1 MEATENDFSREIIGA
16 AVEVQRVLG
25 SGLLES
31 AYSAALALELGD
43 RGLQVQREVP
53 IIAQYKGRSLGVGYR
68 ADLLV
73 ENSVIIEVKALDVA
87 TEVHRAQLLSY
98 LRLGNYRLGLLINFR
113 EFPVATK
120 GVHRVANRL

>member
-31 AYSAALALELGD
+31 AYCAALALELGD
-43 RGLQVQREVP
+43 RGLQIQRQVP
-53 IIAQYKGRSLGVGYR
+53 IAAEYKGHSLGIGYR
-68 ADLLV
+68 VDLLV
-73 ENSVIIEVKALDVA
+73 ENSVVVEVKSLDVA

-98 LRLGNYRLGLLINFR
+98 LRLGKYRLGLLINFR

-120 GVHRVANRL
+120 GISRVANRL

>member
-16 AVEVQRVLG
+16 AVEVQRILG

-31 AYSAALALELGD
+31 AYCAALALELGD

-53 IIAQYKGRSLGVGYR
+53 IVAEYKGRSLGVGYR

-73 ENSVIIEVKALDVA
+73 ESSVVVEVKALEIA
-87 TEVHRAQLLSY
+87 TDVHRAQLLSY
-98 LRLGNYRLGLLINFR
+98 LRLGGYRLGLLINFR

-120 GVHRVANRL
+120 GVSRIANRL